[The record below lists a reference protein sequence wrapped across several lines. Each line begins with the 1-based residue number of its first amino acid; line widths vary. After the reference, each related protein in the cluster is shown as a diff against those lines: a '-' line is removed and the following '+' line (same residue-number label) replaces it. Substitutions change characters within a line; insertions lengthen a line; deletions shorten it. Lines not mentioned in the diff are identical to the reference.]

1 MLLIVGPAL
10 WLPEEVNE
18 GMAQGGCP
26 QIWVWPVS
34 DEEVGTSPGAVLQGH
49 GGNFYNQVSRAE
61 PGEGCK
67 ACFDKYKVP
76 TCINRHCPWGLRP
89 FWPFPCPP

>member
-61 PGEGCK
+61 PEK
-67 ACFDKYKVP
+67 AA
-76 TCINRHCPWGLRP
+76 RP
-89 FWPFPCPP
+89 ALTSIRSQHASIGTAPGG